1 MGTDEEQIRGVVE
14 TWLSA
19 TARGDAETILGL
31 MTDDVV
37 FLLPGRAPMGREEF
51 ASIARQPPGSVL
63 PKFESVSE
71 VQEVQVCGDMA
82 YLWSRLAVAI
92 TPAGAE
98 RAIERSGHTLSIFR
112 RMNGTWLLSRDANL
126 LMKLPT

>member
-1 MGTDEEQIRGVVE
+1 MLFR
-14 TWLSA
+14 S
-19 TARGDAETILGL
+19 
-31 MTDDVV
+31 
-37 FLLPGRAPMGREEF
+37 
-51 ASIARQPPGSVL
+51 
-63 PKFESVSE
+63 SVSE

-92 TPAGAE
+92 TPAGVE

-112 RMNGTWLLSRDANL
+112 RVNGTWLLSRDANL